1 MVILSTSTWAIRQ
14 NNKLEFYNHKLIF
27 HKSIEK
33 CEHEQDIEQS
43 DSFNPVELENQM
55 IMANLTKSLSSK
67 GIQIIETIDFN
78 KSIFLLQKEE

>member
-1 MVILSTSTWAIRQ
+1 MTKQRAGVLNQ
-14 NNKLEFYNHKLIF
+14 KLIF

-55 IMANLTKSLSSK
+55 TMANLTESLSSK
-67 GIQIIETIDFN
+67 DIQIIHRN
-78 KSIFLLQKEE
+78 NRLQ